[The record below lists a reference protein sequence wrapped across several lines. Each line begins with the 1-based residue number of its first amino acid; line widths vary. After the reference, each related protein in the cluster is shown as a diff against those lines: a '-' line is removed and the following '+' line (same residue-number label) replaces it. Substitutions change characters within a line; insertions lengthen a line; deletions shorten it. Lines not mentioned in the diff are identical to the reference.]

1 MHISLVNMYSILFV
15 DMTDQAVN
23 LCTNQN
29 IEVHLRCF
37 GERHLIDNFEIFS
50 KSFWMF
56 CHTFCIYLGR

>member
-1 MHISLVNMYSILFV
+1 MPISLVNLNSILFV

-37 GERHLIDNFEIFS
+37 GERHKIDNFEIFS
-50 KSFWMF
+50 KSFWSVTHF
-56 CHTFCIYLGR
+56 VYT

>member
-37 GERHLIDNFEIFS
+37 GERH
-50 KSFWMF
+50 
-56 CHTFCIYLGR
+56 